1 MISIAANM
9 DAFDIAQ
16 EIRLE
21 RQVHKGS
28 FLLLEGQEDLDRFL
42 KFTDTSGSTVNCFG
56 RRNLI

>member
-9 DAFDIAQ
+9 DAYDVAQ

-28 FLLLEGQEDLDRFL
+28 FLLLEGLKDLNRFA
-42 KFTDTSGSTVNCFG
+42 KF
-56 RRNLI
+56 